1 MGRTIAG
8 ILVGIV
14 IAVTLV
20 FAIEAIVGLIVPAP
34 PDFDMRDPE
43 AVRARVA
50 SLPRWVI
57 LLVLVGWLVGTG
69 LGSWAAVRIA
79 RTTRLWP
86 GLVVTAVIFLATL
99 YNVVTI
105 PHPIWFVAISLIA
118 IPVTGWFGA
127 RSGAAAVTPSVV
139 P

>member
-14 IAVTLV
+14 IAVALV
-20 FAIEAIVGLIVPAP
+20 FAIEAIIGLIVPAP
-34 PDFDMRDPE
+34 ADFDMRDPE
-43 AVRARVA
+43 SVRARVA
-50 SLPRWVI
+50 SLPAWVI
-57 LLVLVGWLVGTG
+57 LLVGIGWIVGTG
-69 LGSWAAVRIA
+69 VGSWAAVRIS
-79 RTTRLWP
+79 RIRVPWP

-99 YNVVTI
+99 YNVMTI

-118 IPVTGWFGA
+118 IPIAGWLGA
-127 RSGAAAVTPSVV
+127 RSGAAAATSSIV

>member
-14 IAVTLV
+14 IAVGLV

-34 PDFDMRDPE
+34 PDFNMRDPE

-50 SLPRWVI
+50 SLPAWVI
-57 LLVLVGWLVGTG
+57 LLVGIGWIVGTG
-69 LGSWAAVRIA
+69 VGSWAAVRISRMRA
-79 RTTRLWP
+79 LWP
-86 GLVVTAVIFLATL
+86 GLVVTAVIFLGTV

-118 IPVTGWFGA
+118 IPVAGWRGS
-127 RSGAAAVTPSVV
+127 RTGAAAVTPSVV

>member
-8 ILVGIV
+8 IFVGIV
-14 IAVTLV
+14 IAVALV
-20 FAIEAIVGLIVPAP
+20 FAIEAIIGLIVPAP

-69 LGSWAAVRIA
+69 LGSWAAVRIS
-79 RTTRLWP
+79 RMPVLWP
-86 GLVVTAVIFLATL
+86 GLVVTAVIFLGTL
-99 YNVVTI
+99 YNVMTI

-118 IPVTGWFGA
+118 IPVAGWLGS
-127 RSGAAAVTPSVV
+127 RSGAAAVAPGAV

>member
-14 IAVTLV
+14 IAVALV
-20 FAIEAIVGLIVPAP
+20 FAIEAIIGLIVPAP
-34 PDFDMRDPE
+34 PGFDMRDPE
-43 AVRARVA
+43 AVSARVS

-69 LGSWAAVRIA
+69 LGSWAAVRIS
-79 RTTRLWP
+79 RMRVLWP
-86 GLVVTAVIFLATL
+86 GLVVTAVIFLGTL
-99 YNVVTI
+99 YNVMTI

-118 IPVTGWFGA
+118 IPVAGWLGS
-127 RSGAAAVTPSVV
+127 RSGAAAAAPGVV

>member
-8 ILVGIV
+8 IVVGIV
-14 IAVTLV
+14 IAVALV

-34 PDFDMRDPE
+34 PDFDMHDPE

-50 SLPRWVI
+50 SLPQWVI

-69 LGSWAAVRIA
+69 IGSWAAVRIS
-79 RTTRLWP
+79 RMRVLWP
-86 GLVVTAVIFLATL
+86 GLVVTAVIFLGTL
-99 YNVVTI
+99 YNAVTI

-118 IPVTGWFGA
+118 IPIAGWLGS
-127 RSGAAAVTPSVV
+127 RSGAAAVTPTVV

>member
-8 ILVGIV
+8 IVAGIV

-20 FAIEAIVGLIVPAP
+20 FAIEGVVGLIVPAP
-34 PDFDMRDPE
+34 ADFNMRDPE

-50 SLPRWVI
+50 SLPTWVV
-57 LLVLVGWLVGTG
+57 LLVGVGWVVGTG
-69 LGSWAAVRIA
+69 IGSWAAVRIS
-79 RTTRLWP
+79 RLRVPWP

-99 YNVVTI
+99 YNVMTI
-105 PHPIWFVAISLIA
+105 PHPIWFVAISLLA
-118 IPVTGWFGA
+118 IPIAGWLGA
-127 RSGAAAVTPSVV
+127 RSGAAAVTPGVV